1 MNKGQK
7 SSKQQPSGRK
17 RILKSVLSQPMACGN
32 LESAVS
38 ALVKRGILGRAA
50 RLAVEKQ
57 FAQGVPAVWMED
69 DIIYKVYPN
78 GRKEKLASTNRTA
91 TKLSQRRF
99 YIQK

>member
-1 MNKGQK
+1 MNKGRN

-17 RILKSVLSQPMACGN
+17 WILKRVLRQPVADGD

-38 ALVKRGILGRAA
+38 ALAKRGVLGRAA
-50 RLAVEKQ
+50 RLAIEKQ

-69 DIIYKVYPN
+69 NIIYKVYPN